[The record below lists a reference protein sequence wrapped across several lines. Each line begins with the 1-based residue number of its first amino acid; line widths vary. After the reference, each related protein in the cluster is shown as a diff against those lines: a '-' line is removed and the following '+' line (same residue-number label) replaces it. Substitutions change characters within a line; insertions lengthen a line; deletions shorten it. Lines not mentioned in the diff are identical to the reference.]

1 MPAVD
6 TMEPVPAATAKET
19 SKSIGVLEELIK
31 SLAVSKTQDEA
42 NSAATN
48 VASLLHG
55 PIEEQSLPSKFVISS
70 YPYAT
75 LPRTAT
81 NPLL

>member
-6 TMEPVPAATAKET
+6 VTQSVPASSAKET

-31 SLAVSKTQDEA
+31 ALSVSKTQDEA

-48 VASLLHG
+48 VATLLHG
-55 PIEEQSLPSKFVISS
+55 PIEEQTLPSK
-70 YPYAT
+70 
-75 LPRTAT
+75 
-81 NPLL
+81 